1 MRLEYWGIE
10 ITFEKLYA
18 ADFEY
23 TGGNLMTSFLGL
35 EVEQLDSGIYLHLD
49 TYIQP

>member
-1 MRLEYWGIE
+1 MSHLMRLENWSLE

-18 ADFEY
+18 ADFDY

-35 EVEQLDSGIYLHLD
+35 EVILLGARG
-49 TYIQP
+49 